1 MVIVGK
7 IQDAIE
13 ALERAK
19 EMMFQPDVV
28 LSKVWKE
35 VNFAIETLKQGRKHG
50 AEGETKGKET
60 K

>member
-1 MVIVGK
+1 MGK

-35 VNFAIETLKQGRKHG
+35 VNFAIEILKQGRKHG